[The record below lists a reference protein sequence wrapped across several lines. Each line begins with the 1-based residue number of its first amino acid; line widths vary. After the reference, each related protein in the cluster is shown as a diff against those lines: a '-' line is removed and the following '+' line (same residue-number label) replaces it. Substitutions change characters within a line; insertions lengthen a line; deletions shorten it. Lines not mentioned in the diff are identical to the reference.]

1 MGGQPSVLRE
11 LGEDPEILEA
21 LPFLPIMTAQLEQ
34 AAPRPVSPQ
43 YNDISLAVRQ
53 VLHPL
58 QGIEPESDYD
68 ALRDLLQKALDS
80 QAVL

>member
-1 MGGQPSVLRE
+1 
-11 LGEDPEILEA
+11 
-21 LPFLPIMTAQLEQ
+21 MTTQLEN

-53 VLHPL
+53 VLHPM
-58 QGIEPESDYD
+58 QSIDPDRSYD
-68 ALRDLLQKALDS
+68 ELKDLLERALDS